1 MYRRKKYLKLAS
13 GMILAALTSI
23 YLALVVWHLTNPGFK
38 QYPSVK
44 IVWDHSFWRNFDP
57 YVNLGVNI
65 LSEKSLE
72 YNGRKLVIREI
83 TYNGAVFSGRM
94 LKVYAVM
101 VYPKDVKGLPGVVLV
116 HGYGGTHESMMGYA
130 LAVAKE
136 NFVVLAIDAPGHG
149 RSEGPRPSPYS
160 VANMSEGA
168 ESLLFYL
175 VVSAARRGLT
185 VLGESGLV
193 DPGKLAISGASMG
206 GVVSYLV
213 AATDRRVKAAIPIVA
228 SGDFI
233 HIVRAGGLA
242 NTMIPLDESLEKLVK
257 VVEYIDPLHYARNIT
272 CPILILF
279 SSNDEFFTL
288 ESLHSTYADIGS
300 QVKILHIAANWN
312 HFREYPGWLGQAI
325 NFLKQVFYGEE
336 VGKLHWTVNRD
347 PLFFKIECT
356 SPKYVGFNLYFRPA
370 LKGFP
375 WMNLNL
381 NKGFLLDFSLPIL
394 FPLNMYVEAG
404 SEGFLQSTSIF
415 NRGGPTIILHLII
428 IIILFTQCFSKVIKR
443 NVEDAL
449 HLTAYLFY
457 IISLFTPFLVL
468 KDRFEISLPELIE
481 RYGVYLG
488 LLNLFPY
495 FVLTVAAVAGIGLYL
510 KRPILIS
517 VLSLVTLF
525 VEGSLVAF
533 IGRWIPVSPG
543 IGEFLAGLA
552 FLATLLLEL
561 KSSLLHRIFNRTL
574 TRSNIVDLSFAFQDR
589 G

>member
-13 GMILAALTSI
+13 GIILAALTSI

-206 GVVSYLV
+206 GVV
-213 AATDRRVKAAIPIVA
+213 R
-228 SGDFI
+228 
-233 HIVRAGGLA
+233 
-242 NTMIPLDESLEKLVK
+242 
-257 VVEYIDPLHYARNIT
+257 
-272 CPILILF
+272 
-279 SSNDEFFTL
+279 
-288 ESLHSTYADIGS
+288 
-300 QVKILHIAANWN
+300 QVSCDL
-312 HFREYPGWLGQAI
+312 
-325 NFLKQVFYGEE
+325 
-336 VGKLHWTVNRD
+336 
-347 PLFFKIECT
+347 
-356 SPKYVGFNLYFRPA
+356 
-370 LKGFP
+370 
-375 WMNLNL
+375 
-381 NKGFLLDFSLPIL
+381 
-394 FPLNMYVEAG
+394 
-404 SEGFLQSTSIF
+404 
-415 NRGGPTIILHLII
+415 
-428 IIILFTQCFSKVIKR
+428 
-443 NVEDAL
+443 
-449 HLTAYLFY
+449 
-457 IISLFTPFLVL
+457 
-468 KDRFEISLPELIE
+468 
-481 RYGVYLG
+481 VYLLG
-488 LLNLFPY
+488 L
-495 FVLTVAAVAGIGLYL
+495 
-510 KRPILIS
+510 
-517 VLSLVTLF
+517 
-525 VEGSLVAF
+525 
-533 IGRWIPVSPG
+533 
-543 IGEFLAGLA
+543 
-552 FLATLLLEL
+552 
-561 KSSLLHRIFNRTL
+561 
-574 TRSNIVDLSFAFQDR
+574 
-589 G
+589 